1 MTDRRHN
8 ILVTG
13 VGAIIGYGIVK
24 SLRRSKLDCR
34 VVGMDLLKDAY
45 GGFLADHFAQAVPA
59 DSDEYVPFLR
69 GLVAAQQIDLI
80 IPGCEQDLY
89 SLWEHR
95 HQVPTRI
102 VLNNDLCIRL
112 SRNKLDTYRYFS
124 QIDAPFAIPTLHDCT
139 YAECVSRLGSPFILK
154 LASSYASKGLQIIH
168 SAEEFER
175 HVAEVGAS
183 RCIYQR
189 RVGNDEE
196 EYTVG
201 AFGDGRGSYFDSVIL
216 RRRLSREGATQVA
229 VWVEQDHAVTDCV
242 DSIFSTLKPVGPTN
256 IQIRVEDGRAYL
268 LEINPRISSTCSI
281 RTAIGYN
288 EPEMCVRY
296 FLLGEACGV
305 APKRAL
311 KAVRYIEDHLIDVHR
326 GGPPA

>member
-1 MTDRRHN
+1 MADRRCN

-24 SLRRSKLDCR
+24 SLRKSTLDCR
-34 VVGMDLLKDAY
+34 VIGMDLLQDAY
-45 GGFLADHFAQAVPA
+45 GGFLADTFVQAVRA
-59 DSDEYVPFLR
+59 DSEEYVPFLR
-69 GLVAAQQIDLI
+69 GLVSAQQIDLI

-95 HQVPTRI
+95 GEIQTR
-102 VLNNDLCIRL
+102 VVMNNDECIRL
-112 SRNKLDTYRYFS
+112 SRNKLETFRYFS
-124 QIDAPFAIPTLHDCT
+124 RIGAPFAIPTLHDCA

-154 LASSYASKGLQIIH
+154 LISSYASKGLQVIH
-168 SAEEFER
+168 SAEEFEY
-175 HVAEVGAS
+175 HVAKAGAA

-189 RVGNDEE
+189 RVGSDEE

-229 VWVEQDHAVTDCV
+229 VWVERDPAVTECV
-242 DSIFSTLKPVGPTN
+242 DAIFWALKPVGPTN
-256 IQIRVEDGRAYL
+256 IQIRKEDGRAYL
-268 LEINPRISSTCSI
+268 LEINPRISSTCSV

-296 FLLGEACGV
+296 FLLGQECV
-305 APKRAL
+305 ASPKRAL
-311 KAVRYIEDHLIDVHR
+311 KVVRFIEDHIIEAQDGDRL
-326 GGPPA
+326 P